1 MPADSPRELQQM
13 PPRVFEDFVKGTVID
28 LGQYP
33 VSAEEIIE
41 FATEFDPAPFHL
53 SEAGGKASMLGGLSA
68 SGWHT
73 CAMLMKMMCDT
84 FLAQSTSQGTPG
96 IDECNWLAP
105 VHAGD
110 VLHGRATVL
119 STRASASRPGL
130 GIVTFRFEVFKQS
143 GITVLTISNS
153 IMFMTRASSA
163 TKGAV

>member
-1 MPADSPRELQQM
+1 MPQ
-13 PPRVFEDFVKGTVID
+13 RVFEDFVKDAVID

-53 SEAGGKASMLGGLSA
+53 SEAGGKASMLGALSA

-73 CAMLMKMMCDT
+73 CAMLMKMMCDA

-96 IDECNWLAP
+96 IDECKWLAP

-110 VLHGRATVL
+110 VLQGRAKVL
-119 STRASASRPGL
+119 ESRLSQSRHGL
-130 GIVTFRFEVFKQS
+130 GIVTFHFEVFKQS
-143 GITVLTISNS
+143 GIMVLTISNS
-153 IMFMTRASSA
+153 IMFRTRAASA
-163 TKGAV
+163 TKGDA